1 MVKQRYGSFN
11 AVAGDMKL
19 EQTIQRSQKSTG
31 GIIGQTK
38 QLEYVTKW
46 EIVYHEIL
54 SITNAFREMAN
65 TNLGSRETE
74 VHHELD
80 KRFCSMFS
88 SQVKTVGEFILEKGN
103 PYKMLAQ
110 NLYNFVS
117 GTFEGQSPSKPDK
130 NKIVTKLE
138 NIL

>member
-117 GTFEGQSPSKPDK
+117 GTTTHCLRDNRHQ
-130 NKIVTKLE
+130 NLIKIKL
-138 NIL
+138 